1 MLYQHA
7 DFFNIP
13 RKLILTKFRTF
24 LEHLSVSKEISSQ
37 FSYSFVLQILLLI
50 TIQNLFVDKEGKKVK
65 EEALLSI
72 ILGFNSRI
80 DNNEHQ
86 VP

>member
-50 TIQNLFVDKEGKKVK
+50 TIQNL
-65 EEALLSI
+65 LC
-72 ILGFNSRI
+72 
-80 DNNEHQ
+80 
-86 VP
+86 